1 MDFREVEQM
10 SRRIHEDEYM
20 SSDIW
25 KYNVSEPEYKRGSR
39 HNKIGMWIMFIF
51 YGIVLVQVIH
61 AMMVLPFFPIPF
73 AILLGLGFI
82 VYVAWRAT

>member
-1 MDFREVEQM
+1 M

-25 KYNVSEPEYKRGSR
+25 KYNLDPPEYKRGSR

>member
-1 MDFREVEQM
+1 M
-10 SRRIHEDEYM
+10 SKRIHEDEYM

-25 KYNVSEPEYKRGSR
+25 KYNLDPPEYKRGSR

-82 VYVAWRAT
+82 VYVAWMAT